1 MFGKKSQTEDQIVFR
16 RRLTIYVY
24 VNKQASLLAAT
35 SHATEVSRLK
45 QRLKQT
51 EEELG
56 RAKKQL
62 EDNQGI
68 QSFYACPESMNVFAL
83 TAVP

>member
-1 MFGKKSQTEDQIVFR
+1 MC
-16 RRLTIYVY
+16 VY

-35 SHATEVSRLK
+35 SHAAEVSGLK
-45 QRLKQT
+45 WRQ
-51 EEELG
+51 EETKEVLG

-62 EDNQGI
+62 EDNLGI

-83 TAVP
+83 TTVL

>member
-1 MFGKKSQTEDQIVFR
+1 MFGKKSRIEDQIVFR

-24 VNKQASLLAAT
+24 VNKQASLLAVT
-35 SHATEVSRLK
+35 SHAAEVSGLK
-45 QRLKQT
+45 QRLEQT

-68 QSFYACPESMNVFAL
+68 QSFYACPESMNAFAL